1 MLEFFFILVVVILEY
16 IMLKNFLSM
25 NLKEYQGFST
35 RFFSSSSSSSSG
47 DKISTS
53 SIIFWI
59 FISPFFSILG
69 YVCSLFLNSAF
80 KTCHVSYNYLW
91 TISLIFWIFIYLI
104 ILILGRRKLVN
115 HLFILII
122 AIASIIL
129 NWYIA
134 RIAFTGNVNDISP
147 DSSNTAFQFYLAI
160 GLSLISIV
168 QVIYERDDYKLKRTR
183 FIREKIQKYL
193 RKYKVIYSL
202 KGNIELLYLSLA
214 ILVLEDFERP
224 KLIRIIE
231 NILKTKT
238 RNIAQNDS
246 IDDID
251 SVNILVNQLQDLALR
266 SKEEDERKKLRFIIK
281 EINCSDQYVT
291 NIMELFYTIS
301 RLDKEFKIVEANKY
315 NEK

>member
-1 MLEFFFILVVVILEY
+1 M
-16 IMLKNFLSM
+16 
-25 NLKEYQGFST
+25 
-35 RFFSSSSSSSSG
+35 
-47 DKISTS
+47 
-53 SIIFWI
+53 
-59 FISPFFSILG
+59 
-69 YVCSLFLNSAF
+69 
-80 KTCHVSYNYLW
+80 
-91 TISLIFWIFIYLI
+91 
-104 ILILGRRKLVN
+104 N

-122 AIASIIL
+122 AIASIVL

-134 RIAFTGNVNDISP
+134 RIAFTGNVSDILP

-168 QVIYERDDYKLKRTR
+168 QVIYERENYNLKRTR

-202 KGNIELLYLSLA
+202 KGNLELLHLSLA

-224 KLIRIIE
+224 KFIRIIE
-231 NILKTKT
+231 NILRTKT

-251 SVNILVNQLQDLALR
+251 SVTILVNQLQDLAIN
-266 SKEEDERKKLRFIIK
+266 SKEEDERKKLRSIIK
-281 EINCSDQYVT
+281 KINCSDQYVT
-291 NIMELFYTIS
+291 NVMELFNTIS
-301 RLDKEFKIVEANKY
+301 RLDKDFKIVEANKY

>member
-1 MLEFFFILVVVILEY
+1 MLEFFLIVVVVILEC
-16 IMLKNFLSM
+16 IMLKSFFSK

-35 RFFSSSSSSSSG
+35 RFFSSSSG
-47 DKISTS
+47 GKISTN

-91 TISLIFWIFIYLI
+91 TISLVFWIVIYLI

-122 AIASIIL
+122 AIASIVL

-168 QVIYERDDYKLKRTR
+168 QVIYESENYNLKRTR

-193 RKYKVIYSL
+193 REYKVIYSL

-224 KLIRIIE
+224 KFIRIIE
-231 NILKTKT
+231 NILRTKT

-251 SVNILVNQLQDLALR
+251 SVSILVKQLQDLAIS
-266 SKEEDERKKLRFIIK
+266 SKEEDERKKLRSIIK
-281 EINCSDQYVT
+281 KINYSDQYVT
-291 NIMELFYTIS
+291 NVMELFNTIS
-301 RLDKEFKIVEANKY
+301 RLDKDFKIVEVNKY

>member
-1 MLEFFFILVVVILEY
+1 MLEFFLIVVVVILEY
-16 IMLKNFLSM
+16 IMLKTFLSM

-35 RFFSSSSSSSSG
+35 RFFSSSSG
-47 DKISTS
+47 DKISTN

-69 YVCSLFLNSAF
+69 YVCSLFLNSIF

-91 TISLIFWIFIYLI
+91 TISLVFWIVIYLI

-122 AIASIIL
+122 AIASTIL

-147 DSSNTAFQFYLAI
+147 DSSNTAFQFYLTI

-168 QVIYERDDYKLKRTR
+168 QMIYESENYNLKRRR

-202 KGNIELLYLSLA
+202 KGNLELLYLSLA

-224 KLIRIIE
+224 KFIRIIE
-231 NILKTKT
+231 NIFRTKT

-251 SVNILVNQLQDLALR
+251 SVTILVNQLQDLALR
-266 SKEEDERKKLRFIIK
+266 SKEEDERKTLRFIIK

-291 NIMELFYTIS
+291 NVMELFYTIS
-301 RLDKEFKIVEANKY
+301 RLDKEFKIVEAYKY

>member
-1 MLEFFFILVVVILEY
+1 MLEFFLIVVVVIFEY
-16 IMLKNFLSM
+16 IMLKTFLSM

-35 RFFSSSSSSSSG
+35 RFFSSSSG
-47 DKISTS
+47 DKISTN

-69 YVCSLFLNSAF
+69 YVCSLFLNSVF

-91 TISLIFWIFIYLI
+91 TISLVFWIVIYLI

-122 AIASIIL
+122 AIASTIL

-147 DSSNTAFQFYLAI
+147 DSSNTAFQFYLTI

-168 QVIYERDDYKLKRTR
+168 QVIYESENYNLKRRR

-202 KGNIELLYLSLA
+202 KGNLELLYLSLA
-214 ILVLEDFERP
+214 ILMLEDFERP
-224 KLIRIIE
+224 KFIRIIE
-231 NILKTKT
+231 NIFRTKT

-251 SVNILVNQLQDLALR
+251 SVTILVNQLQDLALR
-266 SKEEDERKKLRFIIK
+266 SKEEDERKKLRYIIK

-291 NIMELFYTIS
+291 NVMELFHTIS
-301 RLDKEFKIVEANKY
+301 RLDKDFKIVEANKY

>member
-1 MLEFFFILVVVILEY
+1 MLEFFLIVVVVILEC
-16 IMLKNFLSM
+16 IMLKSFFSK

-35 RFFSSSSSSSSG
+35 RFFSSSSG
-47 DKISTS
+47 GKISTN

-91 TISLIFWIFIYLI
+91 TISLVFWIVIYLI

-122 AIASIIL
+122 AIASIVL

-168 QVIYERDDYKLKRTR
+168 QVIYESENYNLKRTR

-193 RKYKVIYSL
+193 REYKVIYSL

-224 KLIRIIE
+224 KFIRIIE
-231 NILKTKT
+231 NILRTKT

-251 SVNILVNQLQDLALR
+251 SVSILVKQLQDLAVG
-266 SKEEDERKKLRFIIK
+266 SKEKDKIKKLRLIIK

-291 NIMELFYTIS
+291 NVMELFNTIS
-301 RLDKEFKIVEANKY
+301 RLDRDFKIVESNKY
-315 NEK
+315 NKK

>member
-1 MLEFFFILVVVILEY
+1 MLEFFLIVVVVILEC
-16 IMLKNFLSM
+16 IMLKSFFSK

-35 RFFSSSSSSSSG
+35 RFFSSSSG
-47 DKISTS
+47 GKISTN

-91 TISLIFWIFIYLI
+91 TISLVFWIVIYLI

-115 HLFILII
+115 YLFILII
-122 AIASIIL
+122 AIASIVL

-168 QVIYERDDYKLKRTR
+168 QVIYESENYNLKRTR

-193 RKYKVIYSL
+193 REYKVIYSL

-224 KLIRIIE
+224 KFIRIIE
-231 NILKTKT
+231 NILRTKT

-251 SVNILVNQLQDLALR
+251 SVSILVKQLQDLAVG
-266 SKEEDERKKLRFIIK
+266 SKEKDKIKKLRLIIK

-291 NIMELFYTIS
+291 NVMELFNTIS
-301 RLDKEFKIVEANKY
+301 RLDRDFKIVESNKY
-315 NEK
+315 NKK

>member
-1 MLEFFFILVVVILEY
+1 MLEFFLIVVVVIVEY

-35 RFFSSSSSSSSG
+35 RFFSSSSG
-47 DKISTS
+47 DKISTN

-69 YVCSLFLNSAF
+69 YVCSLFLNSVF

-91 TISLIFWIFIYLI
+91 TISLVFWVVIYLI

-122 AIASIIL
+122 AIASIVL

-168 QVIYERDDYKLKRTR
+168 QVIYESENYTLKRTR
-183 FIREKIQKYL
+183 FIRERIQKYL

-202 KGNIELLYLSLA
+202 KGNLELLYLSLA

-224 KLIRIIE
+224 KFIRIIE
-231 NILKTKT
+231 NILRTKT

-251 SVNILVNQLQDLALR
+251 SVNILVKQLQDLALR
-266 SKEEDERKKLRFIIK
+266 SKEKDEKTLRFIIK

-291 NIMELFYTIS
+291 NVMELFNTIS
-301 RLDKEFKIVEANKY
+301 RLDKDFKIVEANKY

>member
-1 MLEFFFILVVVILEY
+1 MLEFFLIVVVVILEC
-16 IMLKNFLSM
+16 IMLKSFFSK

-35 RFFSSSSSSSSG
+35 RFFSSSSG
-47 DKISTS
+47 GKISTN

-91 TISLIFWIFIYLI
+91 TISLVFWIVIYLI

-122 AIASIIL
+122 AIASIVL

-168 QVIYERDDYKLKRTR
+168 QVIYESENYNLKRTR

-193 RKYKVIYSL
+193 REYKVIYSL

-224 KLIRIIE
+224 KFIRIIE
-231 NILKTKT
+231 NILRTKT

-251 SVNILVNQLQDLALR
+251 SVSILVKQLQDLAVG
-266 SKEEDERKKLRFIIK
+266 SKEKDKIKKLRLIIN

-291 NIMELFYTIS
+291 KVMELFNTIS
-301 RLDKEFKIVEANKY
+301 RLDRDFKIVESNKY
-315 NEK
+315 NKK

>member
-1 MLEFFFILVVVILEY
+1 MLEFFLIVVVVILEC
-16 IMLKNFLSM
+16 IMLKSFFSK

-35 RFFSSSSSSSSG
+35 RFFSSSSG
-47 DKISTS
+47 GKISTN

-69 YVCSLFLNSAF
+69 YVSSLFLNSVF

-91 TISLIFWIFIYLI
+91 TISLIFWIVIYLI

-224 KLIRIIE
+224 KFIRIIE
-231 NILKTKT
+231 NILRTKT

-251 SVNILVNQLQDLALR
+251 SVSILVKQLQDLAVG
-266 SKEEDERKKLRFIIK
+266 SKEKDKIKKLRLIIK

-291 NIMELFYTIS
+291 NVMELFNTIS
-301 RLDKEFKIVEANKY
+301 RLDRDFKIVESNKY
-315 NEK
+315 NKK

>member
-1 MLEFFFILVVVILEY
+1 MLEFFLIVVVVILEC
-16 IMLKNFLSM
+16 IMLKSFFSK

-35 RFFSSSSSSSSG
+35 RFFSSSSG

-91 TISLIFWIFIYLI
+91 TISLVFWIVIYLI

-122 AIASIIL
+122 AIASIVL

-168 QVIYERDDYKLKRTR
+168 QVIYESENYNLKRTR

-193 RKYKVIYSL
+193 REYKVIYSL

-224 KLIRIIE
+224 KFIRIIE
-231 NILKTKT
+231 NILRTKT

-251 SVNILVNQLQDLALR
+251 SVSILVKQLQDLAIS
-266 SKEEDERKKLRFIIK
+266 SKEKDERKKLRSIIK
-281 EINCSDQYVT
+281 KINCSDQYVT
-291 NIMELFYTIS
+291 NVMELFNTIS
-301 RLDKEFKIVEANKY
+301 RLDKDFKIVEVNKY

>member
-1 MLEFFFILVVVILEY
+1 MLEFFLIVVVVILEY
-16 IMLKNFLSM
+16 IMLKTFLSM

-35 RFFSSSSSSSSG
+35 RFFSSSSG
-47 DKISTS
+47 DKISTN

-69 YVCSLFLNSAF
+69 YVCSLFLNSIF

-91 TISLIFWIFIYLI
+91 TISLVFWIVIYLI

-122 AIASIIL
+122 AIASTIL

-147 DSSNTAFQFYLAI
+147 DSSNTAFQFYLTI

-168 QVIYERDDYKLKRTR
+168 QMIYESENYNLKRRR

-202 KGNIELLYLSLA
+202 KGNLELLYLSLA

-224 KLIRIIE
+224 KFIRIIE
-231 NILKTKT
+231 NIFRTKT
-238 RNIAQNDS
+238 RNIAQNYS

-251 SVNILVNQLQDLALR
+251 SVTILVNQLQDLALR

-291 NIMELFYTIS
+291 NVMELFYTIS
-301 RLDKEFKIVEANKY
+301 RLDKEFKIVEAYKY

>member
-1 MLEFFFILVVVILEY
+1 
-16 IMLKNFLSM
+16 M

-35 RFFSSSSSSSSG
+35 RFFSSSSG
-47 DKISTS
+47 GKISTN

-91 TISLIFWIFIYLI
+91 TISLVFWIVIYLI

-122 AIASIIL
+122 AIASIVL

-168 QVIYERDDYKLKRTR
+168 QVIYESENYNLKRTR

-193 RKYKVIYSL
+193 REYKVIYSL

-224 KLIRIIE
+224 KFIRIIE
-231 NILKTKT
+231 NILRTKT

-251 SVNILVNQLQDLALR
+251 SVSILVKQLQDLAVS
-266 SKEEDERKKLRFIIK
+266 SKEKDKIKKLRFIIK
-281 EINCSDQYVT
+281 EINCSDQYIT
-291 NIMELFYTIS
+291 NVMELFNTIS
-301 RLDKEFKIVEANKY
+301 RLDRDFKIVESNKY
-315 NEK
+315 NKK

>member
-1 MLEFFFILVVVILEY
+1 MLELFLIVVVVILEY
-16 IMLKNFLSM
+16 IMLKTFLSM

-35 RFFSSSSSSSSG
+35 RFFSSSSSG
-47 DKISTS
+47 DKISTN

-69 YVCSLFLNSAF
+69 YVCSLFLNFVF

-91 TISLIFWIFIYLI
+91 TISLVFWIFIYLI

-122 AIASIIL
+122 AIASTIL

-147 DSSNTAFQFYLAI
+147 DSSNTAFQFYLTI

-168 QVIYERDDYKLKRTR
+168 QVIYKSENYNLKRRR

-224 KLIRIIE
+224 KFIRIIE
-231 NILKTKT
+231 NILRTKT
-238 RNIAQNDS
+238 RNISQNDS

-251 SVNILVNQLQDLALR
+251 SVTILVN
-266 SKEEDERKKLRFIIK
+266 
-281 EINCSDQYVT
+281 
-291 NIMELFYTIS
+291 
-301 RLDKEFKIVEANKY
+301 
-315 NEK
+315 

>member
-1 MLEFFFILVVVILEY
+1 MLEFFLIVVVVILEY
-16 IMLKNFLSM
+16 IMLKTFLSM

-35 RFFSSSSSSSSG
+35 RFFSSSSG
-47 DKISTS
+47 DKISTN

-69 YVCSLFLNSAF
+69 YVCSLFLNSIF

-91 TISLIFWIFIYLI
+91 TISLVFWIVIYLI
-104 ILILGRRKLVN
+104 ILVLGRRKLVN

-122 AIASIIL
+122 AIASTIL

-147 DSSNTAFQFYLAI
+147 DSSNTAFQFYLTI

-168 QVIYERDDYKLKRTR
+168 QMIYESENYNLKRRR

-202 KGNIELLYLSLA
+202 KGNLELLYLSLA

-224 KLIRIIE
+224 KFIRIIE
-231 NILKTKT
+231 NIFRTKT

-251 SVNILVNQLQDLALR
+251 SVTILVNQLQDLALR

-291 NIMELFYTIS
+291 NVMELFYTIS
-301 RLDKEFKIVEANKY
+301 RLDKEFKIVEAYKY

>member
-1 MLEFFFILVVVILEY
+1 MLELFLIVVVVILEY
-16 IMLKNFLSM
+16 IMLKTFLSM

-35 RFFSSSSSSSSG
+35 RFFSSSSSG
-47 DKISTS
+47 DKISTN

-69 YVCSLFLNSAF
+69 YVCSLFLNFVF

-91 TISLIFWIFIYLI
+91 TISLVFWIFIYLI

-122 AIASIIL
+122 AIASTIL

-168 QVIYERDDYKLKRTR
+168 QVIYERDDYKLKRRR

-202 KGNIELLYLSLA
+202 KGNLELLYLSLA

-224 KLIRIIE
+224 KFIRIIE
-231 NILKTKT
+231 NIFRTKT
-238 RNIAQNDS
+238 RNISQNDS

-251 SVNILVNQLQDLALR
+251 SVTILVN
-266 SKEEDERKKLRFIIK
+266 
-281 EINCSDQYVT
+281 
-291 NIMELFYTIS
+291 
-301 RLDKEFKIVEANKY
+301 
-315 NEK
+315 

>member
-1 MLEFFFILVVVILEY
+1 MLELFLIVVVVILEY
-16 IMLKNFLSM
+16 IMLKTFLSM

-35 RFFSSSSSSSSG
+35 RFFSSSSG
-47 DKISTS
+47 DKISTN

-69 YVCSLFLNSAF
+69 YVCSLFLNFVF

-91 TISLIFWIFIYLI
+91 TISLVFWIFIYLI

-122 AIASIIL
+122 AIASTIL

-147 DSSNTAFQFYLAI
+147 DSSNTAFQFYLTI

-168 QVIYERDDYKLKRTR
+168 QMIYESENYNLKRRR

-202 KGNIELLYLSLA
+202 KGNLELLYLSLA

-224 KLIRIIE
+224 KFIRIIE
-231 NILKTKT
+231 NIFRTKT
-238 RNIAQNDS
+238 RNISQNDS

-251 SVNILVNQLQDLALR
+251 SVTILVN
-266 SKEEDERKKLRFIIK
+266 
-281 EINCSDQYVT
+281 
-291 NIMELFYTIS
+291 
-301 RLDKEFKIVEANKY
+301 
-315 NEK
+315 

>member
-35 RFFSSSSSSSSG
+35 RFFSSSSG

-69 YVCSLFLNSAF
+69 YVSSLFLNSVF

-91 TISLIFWIFIYLI
+91 TISLVFWIVIYLI

-168 QVIYERDDYKLKRTR
+168 QVIYERDNYKLKRTR

-224 KLIRIIE
+224 KFIRIIE
-231 NILKTKT
+231 NILRTKT

-251 SVNILVNQLQDLALR
+251 SVTILVNQLQDLAVR
-266 SKEEDERKKLRFIIK
+266 SEEEYERINLEFIIK
-281 EINCSDQYVT
+281 KINQSNHYFSNV
-291 NIMELFYTIS
+291 MELFHTIS
-301 RLDKEFKIVEANKY
+301 QLDEDFKIVEANKY

>member
-1 MLEFFFILVVVILEY
+1 MMLGFFLIVVVVIFEY
-16 IMLKNFLSM
+16 IMLKTILSM

-35 RFFSSSSSSSSG
+35 RFFSSSSG
-47 DKISTS
+47 DKISTN

-69 YVCSLFLNSAF
+69 YVCSLFLNSVF

-91 TISLIFWIFIYLI
+91 TISLVFWIVIYLI

-122 AIASIIL
+122 AIASTIL

-147 DSSNTAFQFYLAI
+147 DSSNTAFQFYLTI

-168 QVIYERDDYKLKRTR
+168 QVIYESENYNLKRRR

-202 KGNIELLYLSLA
+202 KGNLELLYLSLA

-224 KLIRIIE
+224 KFIRIIE
-231 NILKTKT
+231 NIFRTKT

-251 SVNILVNQLQDLALR
+251 SVTILVNQLQDLALR

-291 NIMELFYTIS
+291 NVMELFYTIS
-301 RLDKEFKIVEANKY
+301 RLDKEFKIVEAYKY

>member
-1 MLEFFFILVVVILEY
+1 MLEFFLIVVVVILEC
-16 IMLKNFLSM
+16 IMLKSFFSK

-35 RFFSSSSSSSSG
+35 RFFSSSSG
-47 DKISTS
+47 DKISTN

-91 TISLIFWIFIYLI
+91 TISLVFWIVIYLI

-122 AIASIIL
+122 AIASIVL

-168 QVIYERDDYKLKRTR
+168 QVIYESENYNLKRTR

-193 RKYKVIYSL
+193 REYKVIYSL

-224 KLIRIIE
+224 KFIRIIE
-231 NILKTKT
+231 NILRTKT

-251 SVNILVNQLQDLALR
+251 SVSILVKQLQDLAIS
-266 SKEEDERKKLRFIIK
+266 SKEKDERK
-281 EINCSDQYVT
+281 N
-291 NIMELFYTIS
+291 
-301 RLDKEFKIVEANKY
+301 
-315 NEK
+315 

>member
-1 MLEFFFILVVVILEY
+1 MLEFFLIVVVVILEC
-16 IMLKNFLSM
+16 IMLKSFFSM

-35 RFFSSSSSSSSG
+35 RFFSSSSG
-47 DKISTS
+47 GKISTN

-91 TISLIFWIFIYLI
+91 TISLVFWIVIYLI

-122 AIASIIL
+122 AIASIVL

-168 QVIYERDDYKLKRTR
+168 QVIYESENYNLKRTR

-224 KLIRIIE
+224 KFIRIIE
-231 NILKTKT
+231 NILRTKT

-251 SVNILVNQLQDLALR
+251 SVSILVKQLQDLAVS
-266 SKEEDERKKLRFIIK
+266 SKEKDKIKKLRFIIK
-281 EINCSDQYVT
+281 EINCSDQYIT
-291 NIMELFYTIS
+291 NVMELFNTIS
-301 RLDKEFKIVEANKY
+301 RLDRDFKIVESNKY
-315 NEK
+315 NKK

>member
-1 MLEFFFILVVVILEY
+1 MLEFFLIVVVVILEC
-16 IMLKNFLSM
+16 IMLKSFFLM

-35 RFFSSSSSSSSG
+35 RFFSSSSG
-47 DKISTS
+47 GKISTN

-91 TISLIFWIFIYLI
+91 TISLVFWIVIYLI

-122 AIASIIL
+122 AIASIVL

-168 QVIYERDDYKLKRTR
+168 QVIYESENYNLKRTR

-193 RKYKVIYSL
+193 REYKVIYSL

-224 KLIRIIE
+224 KFIRIIE
-231 NILKTKT
+231 NILRTKT

-251 SVNILVNQLQDLALR
+251 SVSILVKQLQDLAVS
-266 SKEEDERKKLRFIIK
+266 SKEKDKIKKLRFIIK
-281 EINCSDQYVT
+281 EINCSDQYIT
-291 NIMELFYTIS
+291 NVMELFNTIS
-301 RLDKEFKIVEANKY
+301 RLDRDFKIVESNKY
-315 NEK
+315 NKK

>member
-1 MLEFFFILVVVILEY
+1 MLEFFLIVVVVILEC
-16 IMLKNFLSM
+16 IMLKSFFSM

-35 RFFSSSSSSSSG
+35 RFFSSSSG
-47 DKISTS
+47 GKISTN

-91 TISLIFWIFIYLI
+91 TISLVFWIVIYLI

-122 AIASIIL
+122 AIASIVL

-168 QVIYERDDYKLKRTR
+168 QVIYESENYNLKRTR

-193 RKYKVIYSL
+193 REYKVIYSL

-224 KLIRIIE
+224 KFIRIIE
-231 NILKTKT
+231 NILRTKT

-251 SVNILVNQLQDLALR
+251 SVSILVKQLQDLAVS
-266 SKEEDERKKLRFIIK
+266 SKEKDKIKKLRFIIK
-281 EINCSDQYVT
+281 EINCSDQYIT
-291 NIMELFYTIS
+291 NVMELFNTIS
-301 RLDKEFKIVEANKY
+301 RLDRDFKIVESNKY
-315 NEK
+315 NKK

>member
-1 MLEFFFILVVVILEY
+1 MLGFFLIVVVVILEC
-16 IMLKNFLSM
+16 IMLKRFFSM

-35 RFFSSSSSSSSG
+35 RFFSSSSG
-47 DKISTS
+47 GKISTN

-69 YVCSLFLNSAF
+69 YVCSLFLNSVF

-91 TISLIFWIFIYLI
+91 TISLVFWIVIYLI

-122 AIASIIL
+122 AIASIVL

-168 QVIYERDDYKLKRTR
+168 QVIYESENYNLKRTR

-193 RKYKVIYSL
+193 REYKVIYSL

-224 KLIRIIE
+224 KFIRIIE
-231 NILKTKT
+231 NILRTKT

-251 SVNILVNQLQDLALR
+251 SVSILVKQLQDLAVS
-266 SKEEDERKKLRFIIK
+266 SKEKDKIKKLRFIIK

-291 NIMELFYTIS
+291 NVMELFNTIS
-301 RLDKEFKIVEANKY
+301 RLDRDFKIVESNKY
-315 NEK
+315 NKK

>member
-1 MLEFFFILVVVILEY
+1 MLEFFLIVVVVILEC
-16 IMLKNFLSM
+16 IMLKSFFSK

-35 RFFSSSSSSSSG
+35 RFFSSSSG
-47 DKISTS
+47 GKISTN

-91 TISLIFWIFIYLI
+91 TISLVFWIVIYLM

-122 AIASIIL
+122 AIASIVL

-168 QVIYERDDYKLKRTR
+168 QVIYESENYNLKRTR

-193 RKYKVIYSL
+193 REYKVIYSL

-224 KLIRIIE
+224 KFIRIIE
-231 NILKTKT
+231 NILRTKT

-251 SVNILVNQLQDLALR
+251 SVSILVKQLQDLAVS
-266 SKEEDERKKLRFIIK
+266 SKEKDKIKKLRFIIK

-291 NIMELFYTIS
+291 NIMELFDTVS
-301 RLDKEFKIVEANKY
+301 RLDKDFKIVEANKY

>member
-1 MLEFFFILVVVILEY
+1 MLEFFLIVVVVIFEY
-16 IMLKNFLSM
+16 IMLKTILSM

-35 RFFSSSSSSSSG
+35 RFFSSSSG
-47 DKISTS
+47 DKISTN

-69 YVCSLFLNSAF
+69 YVCSLFLNSIF

-91 TISLIFWIFIYLI
+91 TISLVFWIVIYLI

-122 AIASIIL
+122 AIASTIL

-147 DSSNTAFQFYLAI
+147 DSSNTAFQFYLTI

-168 QVIYERDDYKLKRTR
+168 QMIYESENYNLKRRR

-202 KGNIELLYLSLA
+202 KGNLELLYLSLA

-224 KLIRIIE
+224 KFIRIIE
-231 NILKTKT
+231 NIFRTKT

-251 SVNILVNQLQDLALR
+251 SVTILVNQLQDLALR

-291 NIMELFYTIS
+291 NVMELFYTIS
-301 RLDKEFKIVEANKY
+301 RLDKEFKIVEAYKY

>member
-1 MLEFFFILVVVILEY
+1 MLEFFLIVVVVIFEY
-16 IMLKNFLSM
+16 IMLKTILSM

-35 RFFSSSSSSSSG
+35 RFFSSSSG
-47 DKISTS
+47 DKISTN

-69 YVCSLFLNSAF
+69 YVCSLFLNSVF

-91 TISLIFWIFIYLI
+91 TISLVFWIVIYLI

-122 AIASIIL
+122 VIASTIL

-147 DSSNTAFQFYLAI
+147 DSSNTAFQFYLTI

-168 QVIYERDDYKLKRTR
+168 QVIYESENYNLKRRR

-202 KGNIELLYLSLA
+202 KGNLELLYLSLA

-224 KLIRIIE
+224 KFIRIIE
-231 NILKTKT
+231 NIFRTKT

-251 SVNILVNQLQDLALR
+251 SVTILVNQLQDLALR

-291 NIMELFYTIS
+291 NVMELFYTIS
-301 RLDKEFKIVEANKY
+301 RLDKEFKIVEAYKY

>member
-1 MLEFFFILVVVILEY
+1 MLEFFLIVVVVILEY
-16 IMLKNFLSM
+16 IMLKTFLSM

-35 RFFSSSSSSSSG
+35 RFFSSSSG
-47 DKISTS
+47 DKISTN

-69 YVCSLFLNSAF
+69 YVCSLFLNSIF

-91 TISLIFWIFIYLI
+91 TISLVFWIVIYLI

-122 AIASIIL
+122 AIASTIL

-147 DSSNTAFQFYLAI
+147 DSSNTAFQFYLTI

-168 QVIYERDDYKLKRTR
+168 QVIYESENYNLKRRR

-202 KGNIELLYLSLA
+202 KGNLELLYLSLA

-224 KLIRIIE
+224 KFIRIIE
-231 NILKTKT
+231 NIFRTKT

-251 SVNILVNQLQDLALR
+251 SVTILVNQLQDLALR

-291 NIMELFYTIS
+291 NVMELFYTIS
-301 RLDKEFKIVEANKY
+301 RLDKEFKIVEAYKY
-315 NEK
+315 NKK

>member
-1 MLEFFFILVVVILEY
+1 MLEFFLIVVVVIFEY
-16 IMLKNFLSM
+16 IMLKTILSM

-35 RFFSSSSSSSSG
+35 RFFSSSSG
-47 DKISTS
+47 DKISTN

-69 YVCSLFLNSAF
+69 YVCSLFLNSIF

-91 TISLIFWIFIYLI
+91 TISLVFWIVIYLI

-122 AIASIIL
+122 AIASTIL

-147 DSSNTAFQFYLAI
+147 DSSNTAFQFYLTI

-168 QVIYERDDYKLKRTR
+168 QVIYESENYNLKRRR

-202 KGNIELLYLSLA
+202 KGNLELLYLSLA

-224 KLIRIIE
+224 KFIRIIE
-231 NILKTKT
+231 NIFRTKT

-251 SVNILVNQLQDLALR
+251 SVTILVNQLQDLALR

-291 NIMELFYTIS
+291 NVMELFYTIS
-301 RLDKEFKIVEANKY
+301 RLDKEFKIVEAYKY

>member
-1 MLEFFFILVVVILEY
+1 MLGFFLIVVVVILEC
-16 IMLKNFLSM
+16 IMLKRFFSM

-35 RFFSSSSSSSSG
+35 RFFSSSSG
-47 DKISTS
+47 GKISTN

-91 TISLIFWIFIYLI
+91 TISLVFWIVIYLI

-122 AIASIIL
+122 AIASIVL

-168 QVIYERDDYKLKRTR
+168 QVIYESENYNLKRTR

-193 RKYKVIYSL
+193 REYKVIYSL

-224 KLIRIIE
+224 KFIRIIE
-231 NILKTKT
+231 NILRTKT

-251 SVNILVNQLQDLALR
+251 SVSILVKQLQDLAVS
-266 SKEEDERKKLRFIIK
+266 SKEKDKIKKLRFIIK

-291 NIMELFYTIS
+291 NVMELFNTIS
-301 RLDKEFKIVEANKY
+301 RLDRDFKIVESNKY
-315 NEK
+315 NKK

>member
-1 MLEFFFILVVVILEY
+1 MLEFFLIVVVVILEC
-16 IMLKNFLSM
+16 IMLKSFFSM

-35 RFFSSSSSSSSG
+35 RFFSSSSG
-47 DKISTS
+47 GKISTN

-91 TISLIFWIFIYLI
+91 TISLVFWIVIYLI

-122 AIASIIL
+122 AIASIVL

-147 DSSNTAFQFYLAI
+147 VSSNTAFQFYLAI

-168 QVIYERDDYKLKRTR
+168 QVIYESENYNLKRTR

-193 RKYKVIYSL
+193 REYKVIYSL

-224 KLIRIIE
+224 KFIRIIE
-231 NILKTKT
+231 NILRTKT

-251 SVNILVNQLQDLALR
+251 SVSILVKQLQDLAVS
-266 SKEEDERKKLRFIIK
+266 SKEKDKIKKLRFIIK
-281 EINCSDQYVT
+281 EINCSDQYIT
-291 NIMELFYTIS
+291 NVMELFNTIS
-301 RLDKEFKIVEANKY
+301 RLDRDFKIVESNKY
-315 NEK
+315 NKK

>member
-1 MLEFFFILVVVILEY
+1 MLEFFLIVVVVIFEY
-16 IMLKNFLSM
+16 IMLKTILSM

-35 RFFSSSSSSSSG
+35 RFFSSSSG
-47 DKISTS
+47 DKISTN

-69 YVCSLFLNSAF
+69 YVCSLFLNSVF

-91 TISLIFWIFIYLI
+91 TISLVFWIVIYLI

-122 AIASIIL
+122 AIASTIL

-147 DSSNTAFQFYLAI
+147 DSSNTAFQFYLTI

-168 QVIYERDDYKLKRTR
+168 QVIYESENYNLKRRR

-202 KGNIELLYLSLA
+202 KGNLELLYLSLA

-224 KLIRIIE
+224 KFIRIIE
-231 NILKTKT
+231 NIFRTKT

-251 SVNILVNQLQDLALR
+251 SVTILVNQLQDLALR

-291 NIMELFYTIS
+291 NVMELFYTIS
-301 RLDKEFKIVEANKY
+301 RLDKEFKIVEDIKN

>member
-1 MLEFFFILVVVILEY
+1 MLEFFLIVVVVIVEY

-35 RFFSSSSSSSSG
+35 RFFSSSSG
-47 DKISTS
+47 DKISTN

-69 YVCSLFLNSAF
+69 YVCSLFLNSIF

-91 TISLIFWIFIYLI
+91 TISLVFWVVIYLI

-122 AIASIIL
+122 AIASIVL

-168 QVIYERDDYKLKRTR
+168 QVIYESENYTLKRTR
-183 FIREKIQKYL
+183 FIRERIQKYL

-202 KGNIELLYLSLA
+202 KGNLELLYLSLA

-224 KLIRIIE
+224 KFIRIIE
-231 NILKTKT
+231 NILRTKT

-251 SVNILVNQLQDLALR
+251 SVNILVKQLQDLALR
-266 SKEEDERKKLRFIIK
+266 SKEKDEKTLRFIIK

-291 NIMELFYTIS
+291 NVMELFNTIS
-301 RLDKEFKIVEANKY
+301 RLDKDFKIVEANKY

>member
-1 MLEFFFILVVVILEY
+1 MLEFFLIVVVVIFEY
-16 IMLKNFLSM
+16 IMLKTILSM

-35 RFFSSSSSSSSG
+35 RFFSSSSG
-47 DKISTS
+47 DKISTN

-69 YVCSLFLNSAF
+69 YVCSLFLNSVF

-91 TISLIFWIFIYLI
+91 TISLVFWIVIYLI

-122 AIASIIL
+122 AIASTIL

-147 DSSNTAFQFYLAI
+147 DSSNTAFQFYLTI

-168 QVIYERDDYKLKRTR
+168 QVIYESENYNLKRRR

-202 KGNIELLYLSLA
+202 KGNLELLYLSLA

-224 KLIRIIE
+224 KFIRIIE
-231 NILKTKT
+231 NIFRTKT

-251 SVNILVNQLQDLALR
+251 SVTILVNQLQDLALR

-291 NIMELFYTIS
+291 NVMELFYTIS
-301 RLDKEFKIVEANKY
+301 RLDKEFKIVEAYKY

>member
-1 MLEFFFILVVVILEY
+1 MLEFFLIVVVVILEC
-16 IMLKNFLSM
+16 IMLKSFFSK

-35 RFFSSSSSSSSG
+35 RFFSSSSG
-47 DKISTS
+47 GKISTN

-69 YVCSLFLNSAF
+69 YVCSLFLNSVF

-91 TISLIFWIFIYLI
+91 TISLVFWIVIYLI

-122 AIASIIL
+122 AIASIVL

-168 QVIYERDDYKLKRTR
+168 QVIYESENYNLKRTR

-193 RKYKVIYSL
+193 REYKVIYSL

-224 KLIRIIE
+224 KFIRIIE
-231 NILKTKT
+231 NILRTKT

-251 SVNILVNQLQDLALR
+251 SVSILVKQLQDLAVS
-266 SKEEDERKKLRFIIK
+266 SKEEDERKKLRSIIR
-281 EINCSDQYVT
+281 EINCSDQYVS
-291 NIMELFYTIS
+291 NVMDLLNTIS
-301 RLDKEFKIVEANKY
+301 RLDKDFNIVNKY
-315 NEK
+315 SKK